1 MDYHTI
7 VVNAILSF
15 KAPFT
20 YEELIEKIKETI
32 EITDENEAVITKKVE
47 EIFELSTVRNV
58 PFSTK
63 YYMIGTASDPNPS
76 II

>member
-7 VVNAILSF
+7 VVNAVLSF
-15 KAPFT
+15 KEPFT
-20 YEELIEKIKETI
+20 YEELIEKIKEKV
-32 EITDENEAVITKKVE
+32 EITDDNEAVITKKVE
-47 EIFELSTVRNV
+47 EILELSTVRNV
-58 PFSTK
+58 PFTTK

>member
-7 VVNAILSF
+7 VVNAVLSF

-20 YEELIEKIKETI
+20 SEELYNKIKENLELT
-32 EITDENEAVITKKVE
+32 ESDETAIMKNVE

-58 PFSTK
+58 PFTTK
-63 YYMIGTASDPNPS
+63 YYMMGTASDQNPS

>member
-7 VVNAILSF
+7 VVNAVLSF
-15 KAPFT
+15 KEPFT
-20 YEELIEKIKETI
+20 CEELFNKIKESVK
-32 EITDENEAVITKKVE
+32 ITESDEAAIMKNVE

-58 PFSTK
+58 PFTTK
-63 YYMIGTASDPNPS
+63 YYMMGTASDPNLS

>member
-7 VVNAILSF
+7 VVNAVLSF

-20 YEELIEKIKETI
+20 SEELFNKIKENVEII
-32 EITDENEAVITKKVE
+32 ECDEAAITKKIE
-47 EIFELSTVRNV
+47 EIFKLPTVRKV
-58 PFSTK
+58 PFTTK
-63 YYMIGTASDPNPS
+63 YYMIGTASDPGPS

>member
-7 VVNAILSF
+7 VVNAVLSF

-20 YEELIEKIKETI
+20 SEELFNKIKESV
-32 EITDENEAVITKKVE
+32 EITESNEADIMEKVE

-58 PFSTK
+58 PFTTK